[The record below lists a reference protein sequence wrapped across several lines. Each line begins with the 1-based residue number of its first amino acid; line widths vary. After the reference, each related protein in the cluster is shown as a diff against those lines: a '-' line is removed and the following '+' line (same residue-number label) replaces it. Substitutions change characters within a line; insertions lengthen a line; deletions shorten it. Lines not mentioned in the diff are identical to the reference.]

1 MLLPYHAAATSG
13 DSAALPLRVALF
25 TGNYNHIAD
34 GVSLTLNR
42 LVAFL
47 EAYGVEV
54 LVFGPTVEEPP
65 MSHAGTLVPLPSVPA
80 PGRPEYRLTTRFPRS
95 VQRKLEAF
103 NPTLVHLATP
113 DFAGFRA
120 LKWAKKRG
128 IPVVASYHTHFSSYL
143 KYYSISALE
152 GVFWEYARWFYGQC
166 EHVYVPSRSMA
177 AVLRSHEISDDLR
190 LWERGVDTDRF
201 HPRRRD
207 PAWRRDLGV
216 SDDEVLVTFVGRLVW
231 EKGLH
236 VFADVAEGLAAQ
248 GLPVRPLIVGHG
260 PARADLEARLPGTLF
275 AGHLGGGDLPRA
287 YASSDIF
294 LFPSD
299 TETFGNVTLE
309 AMASGLPTVCAD
321 ATGSSEL
328 VQHGRT
334 GYLAP
339 PNSSAAFLDATA
351 RLVRDPELRTRM
363 GEHALDRAEHYGW
376 AAVLE
381 RLLSYYHEVLAQ
393 HDTPPVPSGVEPAP
407 LPAVVP
413 AIS

>member
-1 MLLPYHAAATSG
+1 
-13 DSAALPLRVALF
+13 
-25 TGNYNHIAD
+25 
-34 GVSLTLNR
+34 
-42 LVAFL
+42 
-47 EAYGVEV
+47 
-54 LVFGPTVEEPP
+54 
-65 MSHAGTLVPLPSVPA
+65 
-80 PGRPEYRLTTRFPRS
+80 
-95 VQRKLEAF
+95 
-103 NPTLVHLATP
+103 
-113 DFAGFRA
+113 
-120 LKWAKKRG
+120 
-128 IPVVASYHTHFSSYL
+128 
-143 KYYSISALE
+143 
-152 GVFWEYARWFYGQC
+152 
-166 EHVYVPSRSMA
+166 MA

-190 LWERGVDTDRF
+190 LWERGVDTERF

-216 SDDEVLVTFVGRLVW
+216 SDDDVLVTFVGRLVW

-236 VFADVAEGLAAQ
+236 VFADVVEGLAAQ
-248 GLPVRPLIVGHG
+248 GLPVRPLIVGNG
-260 PARADLEARLPGTLF
+260 PARADLESRLPDTLF
-275 AGHLGGGDLPRA
+275 AGHLGGRDLPKA
-287 YASSDIF
+287 YASSDVF

-339 PNSSAAFLDATA
+339 PNRSASFLEATA

-376 AAVLE
+376 DAVLE
-381 RLLSYYHEVLAQ
+381 RLLTYYREVLAQ
-393 HDTPPVPSGVEPAP
+393 RDTPPVPTGIEPAV
-407 LPAVVP
+407 LPSVVP